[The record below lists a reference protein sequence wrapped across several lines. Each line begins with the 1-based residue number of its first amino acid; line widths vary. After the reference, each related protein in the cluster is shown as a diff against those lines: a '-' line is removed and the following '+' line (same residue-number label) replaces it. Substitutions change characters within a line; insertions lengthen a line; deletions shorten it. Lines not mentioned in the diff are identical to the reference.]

1 MSKTYFVKREFC
13 PGCKSREYKTVYSCG
28 FTESPIKKYLES
40 FYSPQGQIELEY
52 LKGAEYILDECHN
65 CGMIY
70 QKEIPNDFLM
80 NKLYEEWINSQEVF
94 DQYEQ
99 SHNLDYYSGYAR
111 EIMMLIKYF
120 NTVPNQLKFFDFGM
134 GWGNW
139 CQMAKAFG
147 CDFYGTE
154 LSEARIE
161 YAKSNGIKVISWNEI
176 PNYSFDFINTDQIF
190 EHIPNPLETLN
201 HLKKS
206 LKPESLIKIS
216 VPDSCDIKRRVRVM
230 DWTAPKGSKNSLNPV
245 APLEHI
251 NCFNHSSITRM
262 ADIAGFRLVEI
273 PFRIEI
279 EGRSFSQESIEN
291 FYAIGVNEE
300 KFRKL
305 AFGETEKFDTYY
317 RNKAYKRELKERR
330 WQLAEAHAAFGGSY
344 IKYNQLKKGL
354 CELEKATKMD
364 PEHILAQYH
373 LASCHQNIGNLK
385 KAVEGFHKVL
395 QINTSR
401 KKIYWA
407 GAHFHLGEISNDL
420 DRPKEAMAEFEA
432 CLKMNPSHRKAKEM
446 VGNNLQEKPIESK
459 IC

>member
-1 MSKTYFVKREFC
+1 MIKTYFVKREFC
-13 PGCKSREYKTVYSCG
+13 PGCKSREYKTIYSCG
-28 FTESPIKKYLES
+28 FTESPIKEYLEF
-40 FYSPQGQIELEY
+40 FYSPQGRVEFEY

-80 NKLYEEWINSQEVF
+80 KKLYEEWIDSQKVF

-99 SHNLDYYSGYAR
+99 SYNLDYYSGYAQ
-111 EIMMLIKYF
+111 EMMMLIKYF
-120 NTVPNQLKFFDFGM
+120 NTMPKQLKFFDFGM

-147 CDFYGTE
+147 CDSYGTE

-161 YAKSNGIKVISWNEI
+161 YAKSNGIKVISWDEI
-176 PNYSFDFINTDQIF
+176 PNYSFDFINTDQVF

-216 VPDSCDIKRRVRVM
+216 VPDSCDIKKRLKVM

-251 NCFNHSSITRM
+251 NCFDHSSITRM
-262 ADIAGFRLVEI
+262 ADIAGFRLVEN

-279 EGRSFSQESIEN
+279 EGRSFSQGSTEN
-291 FYAIGVNEE
+291 FYAVGVNEE

-305 AFGETEKFDTYY
+305 ILGKTEKFDTYH
-317 RNKAYKRELKERR
+317 RNKVYKMELKGRK
-330 WQLAEAHAAFGGSY
+330 WQLAEAYAALGGFY
-344 IKYNQLKKGL
+344 LRHDQVKEAICELKKAIKIDSECIFG
-354 CELEKATKMD
+354 
-364 PEHILAQYH
+364 QYH
-373 LASCHQNIGNLK
+373 LGSCYQKTGSLR
-385 KAVEGFHKVL
+385 KAIECFQKVL
-395 QINTSR
+395 QINTT
-401 KKIYWA
+401 KKKRCWA
-407 GAHFHLGEISNDL
+407 GAHFYLGEIY
-420 DRPKEAMAEFEA
+420 EAMGRLDEARIEFGE
-432 CLKMNPSHRKAKEM
+432 CLKLNPDHRKAKEM
-446 VGNNLQEKPIESK
+446 VGNDLQEKPIESK

>member
-1 MSKTYFVKREFC
+1 MIKTYFVKREFC
-13 PGCKSREYKTVYSCG
+13 PSCKSREYKTVYSCG
-28 FTESPIKKYLES
+28 FTESPIKEYLES

-65 CGMIY
+65 CGMTY

-80 NKLYEEWINSQEVF
+80 NKLYEEWIDSQKVF

-120 NTVPNQLKFFDFGM
+120 NTVPKQLKFFDFGM

-147 CDFYGTE
+147 CDSYGTE

-161 YAKSNGIKVISWNEI
+161 YAKSNGIKVISWIKI
-176 PNYSFDFINTDQIF
+176 PNHSFDFINTDQVF
-190 EHIPNPLETLN
+190 EHIPDPLKTLY

-206 LKPESLIKIS
+206 LKPGGLIRIS
-216 VPDSCDIKRRVRVM
+216 VPNGCDIKRKLRIM
-230 DWTAPKGSKNSLNPV
+230 DWTAPKGSKNSLNSV

-251 NCFNHSSITRM
+251 NCFNHSSIIRM
-262 ADIAGFRLVEI
+262 ADMAGFRLMEI
-273 PFRIEI
+273 PFRI

-305 AFGETEKFDTYY
+305 AFGETEKFDTYH
-317 RNKAYKRELKERR
+317 RKEAYKRELKERK

-344 IKYNQLKKGL
+344 IKYYQLKEAI
-354 CELEKATKMD
+354 CELREAIKID
-364 PEHILAQYH
+364 SGCILVQYH
-373 LASCHQNIGNLK
+373 LGSCYQKVGRSK
-385 KAVEGFHKVL
+385 KAIECFQKVL
-395 QINTSR
+395 QINTT
-401 KKIYWA
+401 KKKVYWA
-407 GAHFHLGEISNDL
+407 GAHFHLGEIYQKQGRL
-420 DRPKEAMAEFEA
+420 DEAKFEFEK
-432 CLKMNPSHRKAKEM
+432 CLELNPSHRKAKEM